1 MEPVKKVKKVRKARK
16 KRTQPTKPNAWLMFV
31 KQYREE
37 NPGESYKQALKS
49 ASVAYKKSK
58 EVTV

>member
-1 MEPVKKVKKVRKARK
+1 MEPVKKVKKVRK
-16 KRTQPTKPNAWLMFV
+16 KRTQPTKPNAWLLFV
-31 KQYREE
+31 KKYREE

>member
-1 MEPVKKVKKVRKARK
+1 MEPVKKVKKVRK
-16 KRTQPTKPNAWLMFV
+16 KRTLPTKPNAWLLFV
-31 KQYREE
+31 KKYREE